1 MNESLAGLIRQNPG
15 IVEAYVEAAPREYW
29 NTVKELNK
37 FELREIGRDFAG
49 VPIDPRT
56 TCIVVVG
63 SDGKLERHA
72 QSRTEI
78 VVLHRPS
85 SKLAQE
91 RDMIEIPQRIV
102 DWYNR
107 VHPKEG
113 EHYEESFDLSLSD
126 VPEIKIL
133 NDAQLPLAY
142 ASPHLMEVPPRIF
155 PDRVLNTVILTPQA
169 SRVYFDARRQVIL
182 EMASFDHQA
191 GYIRTKMKQQLKEYR
206 RAAQTG
212 EYRGQSVFRVDD
224 SVLTEIYDEA
234 PDSRATGFKV
244 PFLRTVQRY
253 MDLLTTR
260 LVLDSSLDLNTVV
273 CGLPMST
280 IDRLKF
286 FRRHDLFPEG
296 NPAEQID
303 TVIDA
308 YAWFLQAYHF
318 VQEGYKH
325 TRALAEI
332 SFSGEQFLDFWR
344 LRESILN
351 FSDLSNLPKV
361 S

>member
-1 MNESLAGLIRQNPG
+1 MAESLVGLIKQNPG
-15 IVEAYVEAAPREYW
+15 IVEAYVEATPREYW
-29 NTVKELNK
+29 NTIKELNK
-37 FELREIGRDFAG
+37 FELREMSRDFAG

-85 SKLAQE
+85 SKSTQE
-91 RDMIEIPQRIV
+91 RDAIEIPKKIV

-107 VHPKEG
+107 AHPKEG
-113 EHYEESFDLSLSD
+113 ERYEESFDLSLGD

-133 NDAQLPLAY
+133 DDVQLPLAY
-142 ASPHLMEVPPRIF
+142 FLPPLMEGPPTIF

-169 SRVYFDARRQVIL
+169 SKVYFDARTQVLL
-182 EMASFDHQA
+182 EMTSFDHSA
-191 GYIRTKMKQQLKEYR
+191 GGIRRKMKQQLKEYR

-212 EYRGQSVFRVDD
+212 RYRGRSVFSVDD
-224 SVLTEIYDEA
+224 GVLKETYDEV
-234 PDSRATGFKV
+234 PDSRAAGFKV

-286 FRRHDLFPEG
+286 FRKHNLFPEG
-296 NPAEQID
+296 NPTEKID
-303 TVIDA
+303 GVIDA

-318 VQEGYKH
+318 VQEIYKH
-325 TRALAEI
+325 TRNVAEI
-332 SFSGEQFLDFWR
+332 SFSGEQVVDFERFRNSVLD
-344 LRESILN
+344 
-351 FSDLSNLPKV
+351 FSDLDNLPKDY
-361 S
+361 